1 MGIFHR
7 RLRDYLGREI
17 IVVMSDGRAFKGI
30 LTEFDETAV
39 VLKEVLETATS
50 EIRWKHPLV
59 PVTGSRPSAESDV
72 GLLDF
77 GEAEKSMARLKEV
90 VLHPG
95 GILRVWIYQPEERRA
110 QGVDEIGAKKGS

>member
-1 MGIFHR
+1 MGILHR

-50 EIRWKHPLV
+50 EIRWKPPLV
-59 PVTGSRPSAESDV
+59 PVTGSRSSLNSDA

-77 GEAEKSMARLKEV
+77 GVAEKGMARLKEV
-90 VLHPG
+90 VLHPD
-95 GILRVWIYQPEERRA
+95 GILRVWLYQPEEHRPS
-110 QGVDEIGAKKGS
+110 GSDDIGAKKG